1 MCYFPYRGLTKPTVS
16 AARAWKIT
24 TSIPTK
30 LGVTMRLFDTVLRK
44 ILLLLNS
51 QGKELFLNDK
61 CVYIFKRDC
70 DFSGSQN
77 TVMLYSLR

>member
-1 MCYFPYRGLTKPTVS
+1 
-16 AARAWKIT
+16 
-24 TSIPTK
+24 
-30 LGVTMRLFDTVLRK
+30 MRLSDTVLRK

-61 CVYIFKRDC
+61 CVHIFKKDC